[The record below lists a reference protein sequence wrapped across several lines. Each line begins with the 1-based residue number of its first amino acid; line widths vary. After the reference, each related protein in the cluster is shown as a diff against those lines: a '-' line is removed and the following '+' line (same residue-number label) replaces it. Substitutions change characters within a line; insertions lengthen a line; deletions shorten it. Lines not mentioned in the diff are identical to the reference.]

1 MATFIKN
8 FCSTCPPT
16 ACEAPPVCDG
26 CCIAPSQLF
35 LAPGS
40 EPQEGMIIVNRFII
54 NMSGVTLCP
63 CEDNPDPLEPFP
75 CGPIYAGWQNP
86 IILEYNPI
94 NFPNYDRISGFPYFC
109 INGGDLYFPI
119 NEPFSVLGLV
129 GADGFPCYGPEF
141 FRGDC
146 VTSETETSITVRN
159 SLGLES
165 CSPFPYSYPTGYGG
179 SVTITWE

>member
-1 MATFIKN
+1 
-8 FCSTCPPT
+8 
-16 ACEAPPVCDG
+16 
-26 CCIAPSQLF
+26 
-35 LAPGS
+35 
-40 EPQEGMIIVNRFII
+40 MIIVNRFII

-63 CEDNPDPLEPFP
+63 CDVEPFP

-86 IILEYNPI
+86 IILEYGA
-94 NFPNYDRISGFPYFC
+94 FSFDNYDWISGFPYFC
-109 INGGDLYFPI
+109 INGGDQIFPP
-119 NEPFSVLGLV
+119 NEPFSVLYLI

-146 VTSETETSITVRN
+146 VTSETETSITVGN

-165 CSPFPYSYPTGYGG
+165 CSPFPYTYPTGYGG